1 MNLHIHDNPEA
12 KKIVWSLVFILVVV
26 LVFLGISDWQKKS
39 QEALHP
45 CVIDFAKTFVYGAS
59 TSTPERVIAQTL
71 LSQLLEQYKATPDCP
86 TLGINDY
93 QITAI
98 GKPVQVKTDFTVSAV
113 FDVVPQSKD
122 KTLWA
127 MASTTWDGDWIRG
140 EHVNL
145 GITNSSTTTKSES
158 YRLVVQ

>member
-1 MNLHIHDNPEA
+1 MNFHLHDNPEA
-12 KKIVWSLVFILVVV
+12 KKIIWIVVFV
-26 LVFLGISDWQKKS
+26 LVAIFVFFGINDWQKKNVPN
-39 QEALHP
+39 AHP
-45 CVIDFAKTFVYGAS
+45 CVIDFAKTFMYGAS
-59 TSTPERVIAQTL
+59 TSTSQRVIATTL
-71 LSQLLEQYKATPDCP
+71 LSQLLEQYKVTPDCP
-86 TLGINDY
+86 TLGITDY

-98 GKPVQVKTDFTVSAV
+98 GKPVQVKTDFTVSTT

-127 MASTTWDGDWIRG
+127 MASTTWDGNWIRG

-145 GITNSSTTTKSES
+145 GITNVSTTTKSQS